1 MQSVRPESPM
11 SQLWIYFKT
20 TFSPL
25 TGQLDYVSIHK
36 LLCNTETNLQIYKM
50 PHIQHDSDVI
60 MSAMVSQITGVCLL
74 NRLFRCRSKK
84 TSKLRVTGLCE
95 GNSPMTGEFP
105 SQRISNAE
113 MLLFDD
119 VIMARIPLSSLTL
132 DTRRLW
138 DIYAHSNYEYRWRWV
153 KISVTSLIQP
163 IAIVLIFVGTW
174 RPTFSGRLFAN
185 GWGRGGNL
193 PASV

>member
-1 MQSVRPESPM
+1 MQSIRPESPM

-84 TSKLRVTGLCE
+84 TWKLRVTGLCE

-113 MLLFDD
+113 NASIWWRHHGKNPI
-119 VIMARIPLSSLTL
+119 VIPDARYEEVMRHLCTFKLWVSMTL
-132 DTRRLW
+132 GKNKRHV
-138 DIYAHSNYEYRWRWV
+138 INSAYCYCAHFCWNM
-153 KISVTSLIQP
+153 T
-163 IAIVLIFVGTW
+163 ANIFRTTVCK
-174 RPTFSGRLFAN
+174 
-185 GWGRGGNL
+185 WGGGGGNL